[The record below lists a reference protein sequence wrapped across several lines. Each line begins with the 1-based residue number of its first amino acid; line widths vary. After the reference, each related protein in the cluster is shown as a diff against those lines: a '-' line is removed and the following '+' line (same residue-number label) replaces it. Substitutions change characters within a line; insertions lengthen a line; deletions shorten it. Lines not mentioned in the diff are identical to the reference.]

1 MALPLEEPD
10 GATPLSQEDIEG
22 LRVALRTRGELNEVE
37 ALNIARAMQWLRG
50 ARPRDVL
57 TEPFIYRLHGKMFD
71 EVWKWAGAQRVR
83 ETTIGVPPHLIPMRL
98 RDTLQDARYWLDHR
112 TFPLDEIAIR
122 YHHRLVAV
130 HPFPNGNGRH
140 ARLAADDLMF
150 RNGGAPLRWGG
161 GDLLNRG
168 DVRTRYIAA
177 LRDADHGDYRALIEA
192 CS

>member
-1 MALPLEEPD
+1 MALQVEEPD

-57 TEPFIYRLHGKMFD
+57 TEAFIYRLHGKMFD

-83 ETTIGVPPHLIPMRL
+83 ETAIGVPPHLIPMRL
-98 RDTLQDARYWLDHR
+98 RDALQDARYWLEHR

-140 ARLAADDLMF
+140 ARLAADDLML

-161 GDLLNRG
+161 ADLLNRG
-168 DVRTRYIAA
+168 DVRSRYIAA

-192 CS
+192 CR

>member
-1 MALPLEEPD
+1 VALQIEEPD
-10 GATPLSQEDIEG
+10 GATPLSQEDTEG

-37 ALNIARAMQWLRG
+37 AMNIARAMHWLRR
-50 ARPRDVL
+50 ARPGDVL
-57 TEPFIYRLHGKMFD
+57 TEAFIYRLHSKMFG

-83 ETTIGVPPHLIPMRL
+83 ETTVGVPPHLIPMRL
-98 RDTLQDARYWLDHR
+98 RDTLQDVRYWLEHR
-112 TFPLDEIAIR
+112 TFPLDEIGIR

-150 RNGGAPLRWGG
+150 RNGAAPLRWGG

-168 DVRTRYIAA
+168 DVRTRYMAA
-177 LRDADHGDYRALIEA
+177 LRDADRGDYRALIEA
-192 CS
+192 CR